1 MERIVMGME
10 LEFPKHSFIEKRQP
24 TKAHVICGKIYMKE
38 NEEMKGKKIPVEV
51 NETFVKDNG
60 NIGHRVLHSYVAL
73 LTEKDGSEV
82 KAVRLDQLSI
92 KKGNS
97 LNDYIQEQFPD
108 WNIKGVWRLYEDDF
122 RK

>member
-1 MERIVMGME
+1 
-10 LEFPKHSFIEKRQP
+10 
-24 TKAHVICGKIYMKE
+24 
-38 NEEMKGKKIPVEV
+38 MKGEKIPVEV
-51 NETFVKDNG
+51 SETFVKDNG

-82 KAVRLDQLSI
+82 KAVRLDRISLT
-92 KKGNS
+92 KGNA
-97 LNDYIQEQFPD
+97 LNDYIQERFPN